1 VTPNQIDKRFMRLAL
16 VEARKGFG
24 WTSPNPAVGALIVAG
39 GKIISRAHHRKAG
52 SPHAEVECLERVRGR
67 LPKNATLYVTLEPCS
82 TIGQTGRCTDAIFS
96 AGVGRVVVGALDVN
110 PRHQGQGI
118 KILQEAGVDVHAGV
132 LAQECSALNEAFN
145 KWITTGRPFVIA
157 KCGMSLDG
165 HLTRPDAEKRWITG
179 SAARRDAHAL
189 RAQVDAILVGAET
202 IRADDPR
209 LTVRGIRGAK
219 QPWRVVL
226 TRSGKLSRRC
236 KLFRDRFAERTLIY
250 RKQSINSVLRD
261 LGSKNVT
268 SVLIE
273 GGGEILGQALD
284 AALIDKVHIYLGSL
298 LTGGPVLAFPGRGS
312 PSTRNAARLEHVSYR
327 RLADDIC
334 VTGYPKFQTSANE

>member
-1 VTPNQIDKRFMRLAL
+1 VTPNQIDERFMRLAL
-16 VEARKGFG
+16 AEARKGLG
-24 WTSPNPAVGALIVAG
+24 WTSPNPAVGALIVSG

-82 TIGQTGRCTDAIFS
+82 TIGQTGRCTDAIFR

-209 LTVRGIRGAK
+209 LTVRGIRSAK

-226 TRSGKLSRRC
+226 TRSDKLPRRC

-250 RKQSINSVLRD
+250 RKQSINSVLQD
-261 LGSKNVT
+261 LGRKNVT